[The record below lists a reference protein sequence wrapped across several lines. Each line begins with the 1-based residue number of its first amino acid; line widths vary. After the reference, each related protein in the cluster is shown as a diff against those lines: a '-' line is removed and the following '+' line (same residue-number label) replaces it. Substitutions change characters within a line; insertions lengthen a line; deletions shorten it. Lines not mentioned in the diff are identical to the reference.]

1 MCSSIYIT
9 FYSSRSPNPLK
20 IYHKVFI
27 DLATKYS
34 KKFLNQSQSATYL
47 KPQKR
52 SLSNKVN
59 WGKRLDNEIL
69 SKRIWLE
76 ETKPEKNSDVQ
87 EIPRDDVT
95 SSRLSPIRKSDM
107 LSLRLNRIRILYNH
121 RSMFDLFPPASIRS
135 NDQTVQKTKLNI
147 GHDQYFKLRKKKKCI
162 KQGMRDKR
170 RIGMIQN
177 SPIFEPK
184 EGDDYR

>member
-1 MCSSIYIT
+1 
-9 FYSSRSPNPLK
+9 
-20 IYHKVFI
+20 
-27 DLATKYS
+27 
-34 KKFLNQSQSATYL
+34 
-47 KPQKR
+47 
-52 SLSNKVN
+52 
-59 WGKRLDNEIL
+59 
-69 SKRIWLE
+69 
-76 ETKPEKNSDVQ
+76 
-87 EIPRDDVT
+87 
-95 SSRLSPIRKSDM
+95 
-107 LSLRLNRIRILYNH
+107 
-121 RSMFDLFPPASIRS
+121 MFDLFPPASIRS

>member
-1 MCSSIYIT
+1 MH
-9 FYSSRSPNPLK
+9 PNPLK
-20 IYHKVFI
+20 IYHKVFV

-34 KKFLNQSQSATYL
+34 KRFLNQSQSATYL
-47 KPQKR
+47 KLPKR
-52 SLSNKVN
+52 SLSNKEN
-59 WGKRLDNEIL
+59 WGKRSDTMKKEVEDLRPRQLDNEIL

-76 ETKPEKNSDVQ
+76 ETKPEKSSDVQ
-87 EIPRDDVT
+87 EIPRGDVT
-95 SSRLSPIRKSDM
+95 SSRLSPIRKSDV

-121 RSMFDLFPPASIRS
+121 
-135 NDQTVQKTKLNI
+135 
-147 GHDQYFKLRKKKKCI
+147 FKLRKKNICI

-184 EGDDYR
+184 EGDDYIDYR